1 MQYVS
6 RALVEDDDGYEHPY
20 DLPINDQDGLEKRPY
35 EGLSSVSASNP
46 PARGSGVYETHV
58 HNTDEE
64 LEGAVGGL
72 INPAYDLENELNW
85 SKTEVKE
92 F

>member
-1 MQYVS
+1 MHYVS
-6 RALVEDDDGYEHPY
+6 HALEEGDGYEHPY
-20 DLPINDQDGLEKRPY
+20 DLPINDLDGLEKRPY
-35 EGLSSVSASNP
+35 VISLSSVSASNP
-46 PARGSGVYETHV
+46 PARGSGVYESHV
-58 HNTDEE
+58 HNTDED

-72 INPAYDLENELNW
+72 VNPTYDLENELNW